1 MVAEIGREPEGLVL
15 RGAAL
20 VVNAETSD
28 GKPGIRIVLGTGE
41 NTKVRDLGAIC
52 TVATLL
58 AIGCVTVRKAVES
71 GDMEPVTHFPLD
83 RFQEEVEKVQKSA
96 MRAFAEAAGVEA

>member
-15 RGAAL
+15 HGAAL
-20 VVNAETSD
+20 VVDAGTAD
-28 GKPGIRIVLGTGE
+28 GKFGIHIMLGTNE
-41 NTKVRDLGAIC
+41 NTKTRDLGAIC

-83 RFQEEVEKVQKSA
+83 RFQEEVENVQKSA